1 MKQILFTNW
10 HLMRWIRLVFA
21 IFLITQAIAIQ
32 QWILLFFSLFF
43 IVQVVFNLG
52 CGACGCS
59 IPTKKNN
66 NE

>member
-1 MKQILFTNW
+1 
-10 HLMRWIRLVFA
+10 MRWIRLAFA
-21 IFLITQAIAIQ
+21 LFLITQAFALQ
-32 QWILLFFSLFF
+32 QWIFLFFALFF

-52 CGACGCS
+52 CGTNGCS